1 MGVEMS
7 GSTTAGA
14 AVDVSGR
21 RPDLPALTG
30 MRIFGALGVFL
41 LHSLMLADPL
51 KPSVPMS
58 YFADRDIAVPVA
70 HLVGKAGF
78 IGVSFF
84 FVLSGFVLAWSAPAK
99 LTRRAFI
106 RRRLVKIFPNHVVLW
121 AVTVLLV
128 PASVIGV
135 WRPTVNLLLLHAW
148 FDDPKTFISVN
159 SPSWSLC
166 CELLFY
172 LCFPFLIGP
181 VRRIAESRLWAW
193 AGAMLGGTVMIALIN
208 YFLIPDHP
216 RSALLPMA
224 VPQQWFGYIFPLP
237 RLFEFVLGMLLAR
250 LVIAGRWPGIRLWQ
264 AVLLVA
270 AGYVWTLYTPSPFDF
285 IVAMVVPIA
294 VLIPTTAMADMAGG
308 ARLMR
313 SGPMVW
319 LGKVSFAFYLCQGV
333 VLFQGRL
340 WLGGDRT
347 YSTPVAFGLWLTLL
361 AATLLVGWLVYTLVE
376 EPMMRRF
383 GRKRAPAAASV
394 PATAAESAV
403 AG

>member
-1 MGVEMS
+1 MS
-7 GSTTAGA
+7 EPTTGA
-14 AVDVSGR
+14 AVAVPAR

-58 YFADRDIAVPVA
+58 FFADRDIAVPVA
-70 HLVGKAGF
+70 HFVGKAGF

-84 FVLSGFVLAWSAPAK
+84 FVLSGFVLAWSARAR
-99 LTRRAFI
+99 LDRRAFI
-106 RRRLVKIFPNHVVLW
+106 RRRLVKIFPNRVVLW
-121 AVTVLLV
+121 AVTVVLV
-128 PASVIGV
+128 PASVIGL
-135 WRPTVNLLLLHAW
+135 WRPASNLLLLHAW
-148 FDDPKTFISVN
+148 FDDPRTFISVN

-181 VRRIAESRLWAW
+181 VRRIGESRLWAW
-193 AGAMLGGTVMIALIN
+193 AGAMLAGTAGIALIN
-208 YFLIPDHP
+208 DLLVPDHP

-250 LVIAGRWPGIRLWQ
+250 LVIAGRWPKIRLWQ
-264 AVLLVA
+264 AVLLSA

-285 IVAMVVPIA
+285 IVAMIVPIA
-294 VLIPTTAMADMAGG
+294 VLIPTAATADLAGG
-308 ARLMR
+308 ARFLR
-313 SGPMVW
+313 TRPMVW

-347 YSTPVAFGLWLTLL
+347 YSTPVALGLWLTLFG
-361 AATLLVGWLVYTLVE
+361 ATLLVGWLLYTLVE
-376 EPMMRRF
+376 EPAMRRF
-383 GRKRAPAAASV
+383 SRKRPGKAKAV
-394 PATAAESAV
+394 PGAVVAEPAV